1 MKKPCAE
8 MIITELTLTE
18 AEKTNILYGKDI
30 TEENIMPDTRMT
42 PKKILTHFQYN
53 KTMYIIVIL
62 IMAVVG
68 DLAYTMTEPLTA
80 NINKID
86 IEFVGPYFSYSDSS
100 DAAEQKLLEIGQA
113 YELARDTEE
122 GKDVNA
128 EEYAVDLQEVN
139 FYHIS
144 YDEGDTSNSE
154 ENYYAQQKYMVTL
167 AAQEGDIYVLSRNLM
182 RELAD
187 QGVLVPLDNYIAS
200 GIIDPGDRDL
210 AKVTFP
216 EVDDDG
222 VPTGEE
228 HVYALQ
234 ASNLRGFISELYFD
248 PTDRYLCMVVFSENR
263 DTAAVVMQG
272 MIDTFTP
279 EETEASAAEEQ
290 PEKKDETPKADPF
303 ALADQ

>member
-1 MKKPCAE
+1 
-8 MIITELTLTE
+8 
-18 AEKTNILYGKDI
+18 
-30 TEENIMPDTRMT
+30 MPDTRMT
-42 PKKILTHFQYN
+42 PKKTWTHFMSY

-68 DLAYTMTEPLTA
+68 DLAYTMTEPQTA

-113 YELARDTEE
+113 YELQRDTEE

-128 EEYAVDLQEVN
+128 EDYATDLQEVN
-139 FYHIS
+139 FYNIS
-144 YDEGDTSNSE
+144 YDVGDTSSSE

-167 AAQEGDIYVLSRNLM
+167 AAQEGDIYVLNRSLM
-182 RELAD
+182 KELVD
-187 QGVLVPLDNYIAS
+187 QGVLVSLDNYIAS

-210 AKVTFP
+210 AKVTFD
-216 EVDDDG
+216 EVDDEG
-222 VPTGEE
+222 VPTGER

-234 ASNLRGFISELYFD
+234 ATDLRGFISELYFD
-248 PTDRYLCMVVFSENR
+248 PTDTYLCMVVFSENR

-272 MIDTFTP
+272 MIDIFTP
-279 EETEASAAEEQ
+279 EETEETAAQTEDVTAE
-290 PEKKDETPKADPF
+290 PTADPF
-303 ALADQ
+303 ALADE